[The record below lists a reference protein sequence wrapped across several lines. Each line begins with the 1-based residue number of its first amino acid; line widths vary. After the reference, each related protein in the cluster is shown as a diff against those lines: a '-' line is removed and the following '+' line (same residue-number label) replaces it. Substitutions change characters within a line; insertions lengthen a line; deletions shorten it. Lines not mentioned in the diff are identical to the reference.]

1 MIEHLARIHNAQASL
16 WEELEHE
23 PTNDEVAVRA
33 GMSVARV
40 LEVLELVKPS
50 TSLDVPVGED
60 DGGVASMKDMLE
72 DGRSTPDEVLDE
84 VMLRKDLM
92 SLILQDLSPREAEV
106 VTLRYGLGGEE
117 ETTLGDIGD
126 RFSLTRE
133 RIRQIEG
140 KAVRKLRLKQ
150 KEAAGIMRE
159 YSGMSATASKDL
171 AMRQSKG
178 TNKT

>member
-1 MIEHLARIHNAQASL
+1 MIELLARIHNAQAQL
-16 WEELEHE
+16 LEELEHE
-23 PTNDEVAVRA
+23 ASTEEVAARA
-33 GMSVARV
+33 EMSVARV

-50 TSLDVPVGED
+50 TSLALPVGED
-60 DGGVASMKDMLE
+60 DSGVASLKDMLE

-84 VMLRKDLM
+84 VMLRKDLI
-92 SLILQDLSPREAEV
+92 SILQDLTPREAQV
-106 VTLRYGLGGEE
+106 VKLRYGLGGEE

-150 KEAAGIMRE
+150 KEASGIMRE
-159 YSGMSATASKDL
+159 YSEMTAAADKGMTT
-171 AMRQSKG
+171 RQSKG
-178 TNKT
+178 TKKT